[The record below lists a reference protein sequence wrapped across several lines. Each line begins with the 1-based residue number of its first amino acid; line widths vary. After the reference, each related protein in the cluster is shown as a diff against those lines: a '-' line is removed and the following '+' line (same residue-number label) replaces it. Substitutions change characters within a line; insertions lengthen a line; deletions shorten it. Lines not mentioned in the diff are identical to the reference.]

1 LILNIFIMSP
11 EDIMYYSRP
20 SSDLLNIE
28 RASKMPSFPVIP
40 WAQPKGRLHCFIH
53 EDGQPCHRPATSF
66 ISSKRIKKLLAKSN
80 LKLISKSEA
89 SHVYVCNMHK
99 KQLDSERSDIN
110 SEDANTEE
118 TITGYSLIRACF
130 DRMAPRA
137 IRRYKKANNLSTDP
151 ASTRDEVLDILAKHA
166 LSSPVN
172 EKECIAQCVLKIKFN
187 TVKDIRLL
195 CCMLLQNWIMNFM
208 FTVIE
213 IFALLSYN
221 FNVLEAQFGNFHG
234 LCLSDVSLN
243 YSIKS
248 MKLSDGICMS
258 LNKLHSNNFSA
269 SCHPGHAMDASYLRE
284 EELLNLND
292 NIVDFVDTF
301 GNKAIAFPAYIIE
314 FPFTLLISE
323 LNLEEHLKVG
333 IMSDHTSKIEFVDY
347 SCETIL
353 EYVICT
359 PPLDKSEAPL
369 INVTSLYEA
378 RSKFAAEKRPANTLG
393 TDRIATYFEIAL
405 KTDSQ
410 LSSPGIDVKINHFY
424 ESMFNVSYVICI
436 SNFLD
441 NCAFFDRDS
450 NICTFCK
457 PNFMGNLCADE
468 IIYRRYISC
477 NNLNCG
483 AAGQCV
489 EMNAYSTCM
498 CYDNTSDKDYSI
510 YQKLFWILSAMGAF
524 AVFWLTFVSAS
535 YFVQRKK
542 GTASVSK
549 GPESE
554 GSLALSSN
562 AEEIETPA
570 TAAAAV

>member
-110 SEDANTEE
+110 SEDASTEE

-187 TVKDIRLL
+187 TVKDILPL
-195 CCMLLQNWIMNFM
+195 CCMLLHNWIMNFV
-208 FTVIE
+208 FKVIG

-221 FNVLEAQFGNFHG
+221 FNVLEAEFGNFRG
-234 LCLSDVSLN
+234 LCFSDLSLN

-248 MKLSDGICMS
+248 VKHSSGSCIS
-258 LNKLHSNNFSA
+258 LNELHSNNFGA
-269 SCHPGHAMDASYLRE
+269 SCFPGDAMDVNDLRDEQFLMGLDESIE
-284 EELLNLND
+284 E
-292 NIVDFVDTF
+292 FVDAF
-301 GNKAIAFPAYIIE
+301 GNKAIAFPTYIIE
-314 FPFTLLISE
+314 FPFTFLLSE
-323 LNLEEHLKVG
+323 LNLEEHLKVR
-333 IMSDHTSKIEFVDY
+333 IMRYNSLKAEVVDY

-353 EYVICT
+353 EIVICT
-359 PPLDKSEAPL
+359 PVQDEHYLPV
-369 INVTSLYEA
+369 INVTNLYEA
-378 RSKFAAEKRPANTLG
+378 RNKFTAAKKPANLLETN
-393 TDRIATYFEIAL
+393 RIVTYFKIAL
-405 KTDSQ
+405 KTDNQ
-410 LSSPGIDVKINHFY
+410 SSSSGIDLKINHFY
-424 ESMFNVSYVICI
+424 ESMFNVSYIICT
-436 SNFLD
+436 SSFLD
-441 NCAFFDRDS
+441 NCVFFDRES
-450 NICTFCK
+450 NVCTYCK
-457 PNFMGNLCADE
+457 PNFKGSLCADE
-468 IIYRRYISC
+468 IYYSRHVSC

-483 AAGQCV
+483 ATGQCV
-489 EMNAYSTCM
+489 EMNGYSTCM
-498 CYDNTSDKDYSI
+498 CFDITSDGDNI
-510 YQKLFWILSAMGAF
+510 YQKLFWILSAVVAF
-524 AVFWLTFVSAS
+524 AVFWLTFISAS
-535 YFVQRKK
+535 YFVQKKK
-542 GTASVSK
+542 GTASVSDPD
-549 GPESE
+549 PESKNPLE
-554 GSLALSSN
+554 SSSKA
-562 AEEIETPA
+562 AETKSPA
-570 TAAAAV
+570 VV

>member
-166 LSSPVN
+166 LSSP
-172 EKECIAQCVLKIKFN
+172 
-187 TVKDIRLL
+187 
-195 CCMLLQNWIMNFM
+195 MNFM

-221 FNVLEAQFGNFHG
+221 FNVLEAEFGNFHG
-234 LCLSDVSLN
+234 LCLSDLLLN

-248 MKLSDGICMS
+248 MKLSHGICMS

-284 EELLNLND
+284 EQLLNLND
-292 NIVDFVDTF
+292 NIVDFVDAF

-333 IMSDHTSKIEFVDY
+333 IMSVYTSKIEFVDY

-359 PPLDKSEAPL
+359 PLLDKSEAPL

-378 RSKFAAEKRPANTLG
+378 RSKYAAEKRSANSLE

-424 ESMFNVSYVICI
+424 ESMFNVNYVICI

-450 NICTFCK
+450 NTCTFCK
-457 PNFMGNLCADE
+457 PNFMGNLCA
-468 IIYRRYISC
+468 
-477 NNLNCG
+477 
-483 AAGQCV
+483 
-489 EMNAYSTCM
+489 
-498 CYDNTSDKDYSI
+498 DYSI

-542 GTASVSK
+542 GTASVSE

-554 GSLALSSN
+554 SSLASSSN
-562 AEEIETPA
+562 AKEIKTPA
-570 TAAAAV
+570 TAAAV